1 MKVELTPDNFQKLLL
16 EIKELRALVQ
26 KLENA
31 NKFLNDEI
39 KEYNKQNEEK

>member
-39 KEYNKQNEEK
+39 KEYNKQNKEK

>member
-39 KEYNKQNEEK
+39 KEYNKQKETK